1 MRGRVRD
8 RFRFKPA
15 QSTPGDS
22 PLPCAIASPQKTV
35 LVLLLLIELWAFSGA
50 FQKFFTH
57 DSLFYMTRV
66 PHSWGQ
72 FKQYLLAPSDE
83 KSYRPLNLG
92 FIALVRPI
100 LGVDPHPY
108 HWIPI
113 AFHLLNTALFFF
125 LAKRVLANSTAV
137 LAATAFWGL
146 HSVAGWITY
155 DITYLSDF
163 LLAFLLLLS
172 LLLALEGRRRKSRLL
187 IAGSL
192 GVFVLSLLTKEV
204 ATTFPLAFWISL
216 ALADLRTS
224 REPVTRKQIWHAFR
238 KAIPLTSLYLL
249 VAIAFAGL
257 FVHWLR
263 AGLIY
268 AQGSNAAYNI
278 NPWAN
283 LVAKTKYIYWAFNLP
298 DALSI
303 PDAASNRA
311 VALGLMGFVLLIW
324 SLDVLRRRGRL
335 SVVEWAGVLWFAGL
349 SVPALL
355 LSSRLAK
362 WYLYIPLF
370 GLALAFGVLSEN
382 LRAFLSARLRRS
394 AGLLILGLLITPVL
408 FSSLVQTQ
416 SYIAASD
423 SAYQSD
429 LLQSCLHDFQEAHPT
444 LPSQATL
451 YFLPTFEEGV
461 ANLLSVP
468 PIDRGEL
475 FGLYY
480 PGTRLQAM
488 FVHKGARLPND
499 IGSRSDVYVLQ
510 YLDHHLYDVTD
521 FFKSTGKMTL
531 YLLPTFEGK
540 AAPLLKKEPAG
551 GRKLYQEYVQT
562 LFADEGARLP
572 DDYLG
577 RRDIWILQYMDG
589 YFDDVTRYY
598 INGGKQ
604 TVLLLPA
611 IDGKLPSLR
620 LLKENPVTAARL
632 LQSHLRALSYD
643 DLAALPG
650 DYFARPDVWVL
661 QYLCGRFTDVTDYY
675 KGRRRDDARR
685 VIQGLEGIQYSVNRA
700 EYYPDYQHF
709 DTPTGAPVF
718 FPTPDKEILTQIGGS
733 TVVVPLHKI
742 PGGSRLLFD
751 VSWMFEQGD
760 GGWAEA
766 VLRSQG
772 RESVVYRGY
781 MQPDP
786 ERKSLLWKEVSIDLQ
801 RFENEEADLILKC
814 YNDPGKNTAA
824 DWLNWRDIVIE
835 PKP

>member
-1 MRGRVRD
+1 MWGRIRD
-8 RFRFKPA
+8 RFHFKPA

-22 PLPCAIASPQKTV
+22 PPPWAIVSPENTI
-35 LVLLLLIELWAFSGA
+35 LVLLLLIELWLFSGA
-50 FQKFFTH
+50 FQRFFAH
-57 DSLFYMTRV
+57 DGLFYMTHV
-66 PHSWGQ
+66 PQSWGQ
-72 FKQYLLAPSDE
+72 FQQYLLAPSDE

-100 LGVDPHPY
+100 LGLDPHPY

-113 AFHLLNTALFFF
+113 AFHLLNTVLFFF
-125 LAKRVLANSTAV
+125 LAKRLLANSTAV

-172 LLLALEGRRRKSRLL
+172 LLLAVEGRRRKSRLL

-192 GVFVLSLLTKEV
+192 GVYVLSLLTKEA
-204 ATTFPLAFWISL
+204 ATTFPLVFWISL

-224 REPVTRKQIWHAFR
+224 QEPVTRKQIGHAFR
-238 KAIPLTSLYLL
+238 KAIPLTFLYLL

-268 AQGSNAAYNI
+268 AQGSSAAYNI
-278 NPWAN
+278 SPWAN
-283 LVAKTKYIYWAFNLP
+283 LAAKTKYIYWAFNLP

-303 PDAASNRA
+303 PNAARDRA
-311 VALGLMGFVLLIW
+311 LALGLMGFVLLIW
-324 SLDVLRRRGRL
+324 SLDILRRRGRL
-335 SVVEWAGVLWFAGL
+335 LVVEWAGIVWFVGL

-355 LSSRLAK
+355 LSTRLAK
-362 WYLYIPLF
+362 WYLYLPLF
-370 GLALAFGVLSEN
+370 GLALAFGVLCEN
-382 LRAFLSARLRRS
+382 LQALAPVRLRRS
-394 AGLLILGLLITPVL
+394 VGFVILGLLIVPVL
-408 FSSLVQTQ
+408 FSSIVQTQ

-429 LLQSCLHDFQEAHPT
+429 LLESCLHDFQEAHPA
-444 LPSQATL
+444 LPPQATL
-451 YFLPTFEEGV
+451 FFLPTFEEGV

-468 PIDRGEL
+468 PIDHGEL

-488 FVHKGARLPND
+488 FAHKGARLPDD
-499 IGSRSDVYVLQ
+499 IGNRSDVYVLQ

-521 FFKSTGKMTL
+521 FFKSTGRMTL

-572 DDYLG
+572 EDYYKRPDL
-577 RRDIWILQYMDG
+577 WILQYL
-589 YFDDVTRYY
+589 
-598 INGGKQ
+598 N
-604 TVLLLPA
+604 
-611 IDGKLPSLR
+611 
-620 LLKENPVTAARL
+620 
-632 LQSHLRALSYD
+632 
-643 DLAALPG
+643 
-650 DYFARPDVWVL
+650 
-661 QYLCGRFTDVTDYY
+661 GRFSDVTDYS

-685 VIQGLEGIQYSVNRA
+685 VIQGLEGIQYSVNHA

-718 FPTPDKEILTQIGGS
+718 FPTPGKEILTQIGGS
-733 TVVVPLHKI
+733 TVICPLHKI

-772 RESVVYRGY
+772 RESVVYRAY
-781 MQPDP
+781 MQPDSK
-786 ERKSLLWKEVSIDLQ
+786 RKSLLWKEVSIDLKP
-801 RFENEEADLILKC
+801 FENEEADLILKC
-814 YNDPGKNTAA
+814 YNDPGKKTVA

-835 PKP
+835 PKR